1 MMRNFGRK
9 LFVSAM
15 SAATIFSLLGTP
27 TYSAGNYFRVPP
39 SIQLGYQYKGKG
51 FAITWV
57 AEEAPSSSLTVEYKS
72 AEEKTW
78 KRTNKFSTQSVNGH
92 PKLKIISTELGD
104 LPAGS
109 TIDYRVS
116 NAGKVLFESAVKSP
130 PETGKPVDFGVLGDI
145 GQGTDGESDVAGL
158 WRVKHP
164 PLVLIMGDI
173 VYPVGSMS
181 NYLRNFYPFLNE
193 DVSSIK
199 GTPVLRSTLTVG
211 VVGNHDVA
219 DAGGIDARD
228 LTLSA
233 DGLAYYLLWHQ
244 PLNGPVSEAD
254 KNAPVP
260 RGSQERIDE
269 FLKCAGPT
277 YPKMG
282 MFSFDYGD
290 CHFLA
295 LDANLY
301 VDWTDAKLRAWVEN
315 DLKTSNAPWKV
326 VCFHHPGFNSDWAH
340 REHQQMRHLC
350 DIFERTGVDICFAG
364 HSHSYQRSYP
374 LRFKE
379 VAAPAGD
386 REAKAGFVF
395 GKFEIDKSYDGDKI
409 TKPKGIIYVV
419 TGAGG
424 AHLSSPE
431 LDVEP
436 GQWLPFTKKFIA
448 KQHSMTFCHAEGK
461 KLTVNQVACD
471 GSVVD
476 SFSISK

>member
-1 MMRNFGRK
+1 MMSNFVRK
-9 LFVSAM
+9 IFLGALSASLISGFQCSSSF
-15 SAATIFSLLGTP
+15 SAA
-27 TYSAGNYFRVPP
+27 NYFRVFP
-39 SIQLGYQYKGKG
+39 SVQLGYQYKGKG
-51 FAITWV
+51 FAITWI
-57 AEEAPSSSLTVEYKS
+57 AEESPAPGLSLEYKV
-72 AEEKTW
+72 AADKQW
-78 KRTNKFSTQSVNGH
+78 KSSKKFSTQSVNGH
-92 PKLKIISTELGD
+92 PKLKIITTELSD

-109 TIDYRVS
+109 SIDYRVV
-116 NAGKVLFESAVKSP
+116 NDGKVLFEAAAKSP
-130 PETGKPVDFGVLGDI
+130 PEAGKPVDFGVLGDI
-145 GQGTDGESDVAGL
+145 GQGTEGESDVAGL

-193 DVSSIK
+193 EVSSIK

-211 VVGNHDVA
+211 VLGNHDVA
-219 DAGGIDARD
+219 EAGGIDGRD
-228 LTLSA
+228 MTLSA
-233 DGLAYYLLWHQ
+233 DALAYYLLWHQ
-244 PLNGPVSEAD
+244 PLNGLITDAQ
-254 KNAPVP
+254 KNAPIP
-260 RGSQERIDE
+260 RGDQEHINE
-269 FLKCAGPT
+269 FLKYAGQT

-295 LDANLY
+295 LDSNSY
-301 VDWTDAKLRAWVEN
+301 MDWTDAKLRAWVEN
-315 DLKTSNAPWKV
+315 DLKTSKAQWKI

-340 REHQQMRHLC
+340 REDQRMRHLA

-379 VAAPAGD
+379 VAAPPDD

-395 GKFEIDKSYDGDKI
+395 GKFDIDKTYNGESNSKANGV
-409 TKPKGIIYVV
+409 IYVV

-424 AHLSSPE
+424 AHLSSPQ

-436 GQWLPFTKKFIA
+436 GQWLPFTKTFIA

-461 KLTVNQVACD
+461 KLTVQQVACD

-476 SFSISK
+476 HFALTK